1 MSNKQAAFAAMKQF
15 VESKID
21 MQLAM
26 HQTGFATADVQ
37 RPVVVEFVCT
47 QFDDAKP
54 VEYRGELVLPTKHAK
69 YEGMKTMVRDIMAN
83 LKGETRRSLSAKS
96 SPKKETIVAPTK
108 TYDAVERIILQSGM
122 TKAEFNALITQ
133 LKASVSFE

>member
-15 VESKID
+15 IESKID
-21 MQLAM
+21 MQIAM
-26 HQTGFATADVQ
+26 HAAGFATADVQ

-47 QFDDAKP
+47 QFDEAKP
-54 VEYRGELVLPTKHAK
+54 VEYRGELVLPTKHPK

-96 SPKKETIVAPTK
+96 SPKKEAVVAPRK

-122 TKAEFNALITQ
+122 TKDEFAALMTE
-133 LKASVSFE
+133 LKASIAFE

>member
-1 MSNKQAAFAAMKQF
+1 MSNKQAAFNAMRNF
-15 VESKID
+15 LESKID

-26 HQTGFATADVQ
+26 HQAGFATADVQ

-47 QFDDAKP
+47 QFDDAQP

-96 SPKKETIVAPTK
+96 SPKKEAVVAPRK
-108 TYDAVERIILQSGM
+108 TYSAVESIILQSGM
-122 TKAEFNALITQ
+122 TKKEFDALLTE
-133 LKASVSFE
+133 LKASIAFK

>member
-1 MSNKQAAFAAMKQF
+1 MSNKQAAFAAITRF
-15 VESKID
+15 LESKID
-21 MQLAM
+21 MQLEV
-26 HQTGFATADVQ
+26 HQAGFATPDVQ
-37 RPVVVEFVCT
+37 RPLVVEYVCT
-47 QFDDAKP
+47 RFEGAKP
-54 VEYRGELVLPTKHAK
+54 KMYRGELVLPTSHKQ

-83 LKGETRRSLSAKS
+83 LRGETRRSLSAKS

>member
-1 MSNKQAAFAAMKQF
+1 MSNKQAAFKAMSLF
-15 VESKID
+15 LNAKID

-26 HQTGFATADVQ
+26 HQAGFATADVQ

-47 QFDDAKP
+47 QFEGATPK
-54 VEYRGELVLPTKHAK
+54 EYRGELVLPTSHKN

-83 LKGETRRSLSAKS
+83 LRGETRRSLAKS
-96 SPKKETIVAPTK
+96 SPKKETIAAPTK
-108 TYDAVERIILQSGM
+108 TYDAVEKIILQSGM
-122 TKAEFNALITQ
+122 TKAEFNALIAQ